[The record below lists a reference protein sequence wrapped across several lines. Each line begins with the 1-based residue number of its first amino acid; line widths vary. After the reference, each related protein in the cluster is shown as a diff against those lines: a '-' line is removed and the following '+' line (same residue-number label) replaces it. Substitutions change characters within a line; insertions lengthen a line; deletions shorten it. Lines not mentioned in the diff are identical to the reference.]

1 MGIYR
6 TPTLVLDIV
15 LMKILCLIVLLFAL
29 ASCSHTLAP
38 TPALYSRNGFE
49 DPFKNLPQEKRNP
62 EVDLLYATDRTW
74 DEEDKAYGVG
84 RSRVLAFGE
93 CKVQFGEL
101 NNWQKIYGLTKFKE
115 HDTTIDLKEIIPKGY
130 LATPF
135 PDLDTHN
142 KYPVDNEAFM
152 NLVESKLKVC
162 KKKQVFIF
170 IHGFNN
176 TFEYAVKTTSQLWH
190 YLGREGVDITYSW
203 PSGTNGLF
211 GYGADKESG
220 DFTVFHLK
228 QFLKSLYNCPSIE
241 QINILAHSRGT
252 DVTTTALREL
262 QIELKEQGKDLGD
275 MKINNLVLAAA
286 DIDIDV
292 FAQRVIAEG
301 IHLAPKRTT
310 LYLGAGDRAL
320 SFSESMNISAR
331 RLGLINPMDV
341 KPEGRMLIKT
351 WDTVHLVHI
360 PQSLGFISHSYFIDD
375 PAVSSDLILLIRDDK
390 NPGIEN
396 GRPLKMDESGM
407 WILERN
413 YPQFE
418 KKSSLFDKFLKRD

>member
-1 MGIYR
+1 MKLIFV
-6 TPTLVLDIV
+6 TL
-15 LMKILCLIVLLFAL
+15 LLSSL
-29 ASCSHTLAP
+29 VSCSHSLAP
-38 TPALYSRNGFE
+38 TPALYSRTGYE
-49 DPFKNLPQEKRNP
+49 DPFKELPPEKRNP
-62 EVDLLYATDRTW
+62 QVDLIYATDRTW
-74 DEEDKAYGVG
+74 DEEAKNYGVG

-101 NNWQKIYGLTKFKE
+101 NNWQKIYGLTKFKD
-115 HDTTIDLKEIIPKGY
+115 HDTTIDLKEIKPKGY
-130 LATPF
+130 LATQF
-135 PDLDTHN
+135 PGLDTQ
-142 KYPVDNEAFM
+142 KMYPNDNSDFIR
-152 NLVESKLKVC
+152 LVEEKLEVC
-162 KKKQVFIF
+162 TQKQVFIF

-190 YLGREGVDITYSW
+190 YLGREGVGITYSW
-203 PSGTNGLF
+203 PSGTNGVF

-220 DFTVFHLK
+220 DFTIFHLK
-228 QFLKSLYNCPSIE
+228 QFLKALYNCPSIE

-262 QIELKEQGKDLGD
+262 QIELKQQGKDLGD
-275 MKINNLVLAAA
+275 MKLNNLILAAA

-331 RLGLINPMDV
+331 RLGLINPMDL
-341 KPEGRMLIKT
+341 KPEGKELIKS
-351 WDTVHLVHI
+351 WDSVHLVHI

-375 PAVSSDLILLIRDDK
+375 PAVSSDLILLIRDDL
-390 NPGIEN
+390 NPGIDN
-396 GRPLKMDESGM
+396 GRPLKKHESGM
-407 WILERN
+407 WILERD

-418 KKSSLFDKFLKRD
+418 PQSNSLLKKVFN